1 MSMPKLDKKMIQK
14 KAYKPQ
20 LQARQILPVAQTAA
34 TSLAF
39 PMLPSLGVGTL
50 DSYISYVNRVPMLSA
65 VEELHLAQEFRRTEN
80 VDAAKTLVLSHL
92 RLVVSVARQ
101 YLGYGIPHADLIQE
115 GNIGLMKAVKRY
127 DPNQGARLVSYA
139 IHWIKAEIHEYIL
152 KNWRLVK
159 VATTKAQRK
168 LFFNLRSNK
177 PTLSA
182 LTPSEIEALA
192 KALDVKGSDVKEM
205 EMRLAGGDV
214 ALEGD
219 DTDDDSAYAPIQ
231 WLSDNSQEPTQK
243 IAAAATDALHGPQLD
258 QALMALDDRSR
269 HIVQS
274 RWLAMDADGKGT
286 KTLHDLASEY
296 GISAERIRQIETAA
310 LKKMRG
316 LLQAQTT

>member
-1 MSMPKLDKKMIQK
+1 MVQK

-20 LQARQILPVAQTAA
+20 LQAGQTLPAAQTAA
-34 TSLAF
+34 ASLAF

-65 VEELHLAQEFRRTEN
+65 AEELHLAQEFRRTEN

-115 GNIGLMKAVKRY
+115 GNIGL
-127 DPNQGARLVSYA
+127 
-139 IHWIKAEIHEYIL
+139 

-177 PTLSA
+177 PTLAA
-182 LTPSEIEALA
+182 LTPNEVEALA

-205 EMRLAGGDV
+205 EMRLAGGDI

-219 DTDDDSAYAPIQ
+219 DSDDESAYSPIQ
-231 WLSDNSQEPTQK
+231 WLADNSQEPTEMM
-243 IAAAATDALHGPQLD
+243 AAAATDALHGPQLD
-258 QALMALDDRSR
+258 QALMALDERSR
-269 HIVQS
+269 NIVQS
-274 RWLAMDADGKGT
+274 RWLAMDADGNGT

-296 GISAERIRQIETAA
+296 GISAERVRQIETAA
-310 LKKMRG
+310 LKKMRSH
-316 LLQAQTT
+316 LQAEAA

>member
-1 MSMPKLDKKMIQK
+1 
-14 KAYKPQ
+14 
-20 LQARQILPVAQTAA
+20 
-34 TSLAF
+34 
-39 PMLPSLGVGTL
+39 
-50 DSYISYVNRVPMLSA
+50 MLSA
-65 VEELHLAQEFRRTEN
+65 AEELHLAQEFRRTEN
-80 VDAAKTLVLSHL
+80 VDAARTLVLSHL

-127 DPNQGARLVSYA
+127 DPNNGARLVSYA

-159 VATTKAQRK
+159 MATTKAQRK

-182 LTPSEIEALA
+182 LTPSEIAALA

-205 EMRLAGGDV
+205 EMRLAGGDI

-219 DTDDDSAYAPIQ
+219 DTNEDVAYAPIQ
-231 WLSDNSQEPTQK
+231 WLADNSQEPTER
-243 IAAAATDALHGPQLD
+243 IASNEADALQGPKLD
-258 QALMALDDRSR
+258 QALMTLDERSR
-269 HIVQS
+269 NIVQS
-274 RWLAMDADGKGT
+274 RWLAMDAEGKGT
-286 KTLHDLASEY
+286 KTLHDLADEY
-296 GISAERIRQIETAA
+296 GISAERVRQIEAAA

-316 LLQAQTT
+316 VLQAEAA

>member
-1 MSMPKLDKKMIQK
+1 MVQK
-14 KAYKPQ
+14 KSDKPNIQ
-20 LQARQILPVAQTAA
+20 RLPVAQAA
-34 TSLAF
+34 AASAF

-50 DSYISYVNRVPMLSA
+50 DSYIAYVNRVPMLSA
-65 VEELHLAQEFRRTEN
+65 AEELHLAQEFRRTEN
-80 VDAAKTLVLSHL
+80 VEAAKTLVLSHL

-127 DPNQGARLVSYA
+127 DPNNGARLVSYA

-159 VATTKAQRK
+159 MATTKAQRK

-182 LTPSEIEALA
+182 LTPGEVDALA

-219 DTDDDSAYAPIQ
+219 DSDEEAAYAPIQ
-231 WLSDNSQEPTQK
+231 WLADNSQEPTER
-243 IAAAATDALHGPQLD
+243 IAHAEADALQGPKLD
-258 QALMALDDRSR
+258 QALMALDERSR
-269 HIVQS
+269 NIVQS
-274 RWLAMDADGKGT
+274 RWLAMDADGNGT
-286 KTLHDLASEY
+286 KTLHDLAAEY
-296 GISAERIRQIETAA
+296 GISAERVRQIETAA

-316 LLQAQTT
+316 MLQAEAA

>member
-1 MSMPKLDKKMIQK
+1 MVQK
-14 KAYKPQ
+14 KTNKPQ
-20 LQARQILPVAQTAA
+20 LQARQILPAQTAA
-34 TSLAF
+34 ASLAF

-65 VEELHLAQEFRRTEN
+65 AEELHLAQEFRRTEN

-182 LTPSEIEALA
+182 LTPNEVEALA

-205 EMRLAGGDV
+205 EVRLAGGDI

-219 DTDDDSAYAPIQ
+219 DSDDESAYAPIQ
-231 WLSDNSQEPTQK
+231 WLADNTQEPTARM
-243 IAAAATDALHGPQLD
+243 AAAATDTLHGPQLD
-258 QALMALDDRSR
+258 QALMALDERSR
-269 HIVQS
+269 NIVQS
-274 RWLAMDADGKGT
+274 RWLAMNAEGKGT
-286 KTLHDLASEY
+286 KTLHDLADEY
-296 GISAERIRQIETAA
+296 GISAERVRQIETAA

-316 LLQAQTT
+316 LLQTETA

>member
-1 MSMPKLDKKMIQK
+1 MVPK

-20 LQARQILPVAQTAA
+20 LQARQTLPAAQTAA
-34 TSLAF
+34 ASLAF

-65 VEELHLAQEFRRTEN
+65 AEELHLAQEFRRTEN

-159 VATTKAQRK
+159 VATTKAKRK

-177 PTLSA
+177 PTLAA
-182 LTPSEIEALA
+182 LTPNEVEALA

-219 DTDDDSAYAPIQ
+219 DSDDESAYAPIQ
-231 WLSDNSQEPTQK
+231 WLADNSQEPTEMM
-243 IAAAATDALHGPQLD
+243 AAAATDALHGPQLD
-258 QALMALDDRSR
+258 QALMALDERSR
-269 HIVQS
+269 NIVQS
-274 RWLAMDADGKGT
+274 RWLAMDADGNGT
-286 KTLHDLASEY
+286 KTLHDLANEY
-296 GISAERIRQIETAA
+296 GISAERVRQIETAA
-310 LKKMRG
+310 LKKMRS
-316 LLQAQTT
+316 LLQTEAA

>member
-1 MSMPKLDKKMIQK
+1 MVQK

-20 LQARQILPVAQTAA
+20 LQARQTLPAAQTAA
-34 TSLAF
+34 ASLAF

-65 VEELHLAQEFRRTEN
+65 AEELHLAQEFRRTEN

-177 PTLSA
+177 PTLAA
-182 LTPSEIEALA
+182 LTPNEVEALA

-219 DTDDDSAYAPIQ
+219 DSDDESAYAPIQ
-231 WLSDNSQEPTQK
+231 WLADNSQEPTEMM
-243 IAAAATDALHGPQLD
+243 AAAATDALHGPQLD
-258 QALMALDDRSR
+258 QALMALDERSR
-269 HIVQS
+269 NIVQS
-274 RWLAMDADGKGT
+274 RWLAMDADGNGT
-286 KTLHDLASEY
+286 KTLHDLANEY
-296 GISAERIRQIETAA
+296 GISAERVRQIETAS
-310 LKKMRG
+310 LKKMRS
-316 LLQAQTT
+316 LLQTEVA

>member
-1 MSMPKLDKKMIQK
+1 MVQK
-14 KAYKPQ
+14 KIIPSSAQP
-20 LQARQILPVAQTAA
+20 QTAVA
-34 TSLAF
+34 PLNV

-50 DSYISYVNRVPMLSA
+50 DSYVAYVNRVPMLSA
-65 VEELHLAQEFRRTEN
+65 AEELHLAQEFRRTEN

-127 DPNQGARLVSYA
+127 DPTQGARLVSYA

-182 LTPSEIEALA
+182 LTPNEITALA
-192 KALDVKGSDVKEM
+192 KALDVKDSDVREM
-205 EMRLAGGDV
+205 EMRLAGGDI
-214 ALEGD
+214 AMEGD
-219 DTDDDSAYAPIQ
+219 DSDDDAAYAPIQ
-231 WLSDNSQEPTQK
+231 WLADHSQEPTERMV
-243 IAAAATDALHGPQLD
+243 AAATDALQGPQLD
-258 QALMALDDRSR
+258 QALMALDERSR
-269 HIVQS
+269 NIVQS
-274 RWLAMDADGKGT
+274 RWLAMDAEGNGT
-286 KTLHDLASEY
+286 KTLHDLAGEY
-296 GISAERIRQIETAA
+296 GISAERVRQIETAA
-310 LKKMRG
+310 LKKMRS
-316 LLQAQTT
+316 LLQEAA

>member
-1 MSMPKLDKKMIQK
+1 MVQK
-14 KAYKPQ
+14 KTDKPQ
-20 LQARQILPVAQTAA
+20 LQARQILPAQTAA
-34 TSLAF
+34 ASLAF

-65 VEELHLAQEFRRTEN
+65 AEELHLAQEFRRTEN

-182 LTPSEIEALA
+182 LTPNEVEALA
-192 KALDVKGSDVKEM
+192 KALDVKDSDVKEM
-205 EMRLAGGDV
+205 EMRLAGGDI

-219 DTDDDSAYAPIQ
+219 DSDDESAYAPIQ
-231 WLSDNSQEPTQK
+231 WLADNTQEPTARM
-243 IAAAATDALHGPQLD
+243 AAAATDTLHGPQLD
-258 QALMALDDRSR
+258 QALMALDERSR
-269 HIVQS
+269 NIVQS
-274 RWLAMDADGKGT
+274 RWLAMDAEGKGT
-286 KTLHDLASEY
+286 KTLHDLADEY
-296 GISAERIRQIETAA
+296 GISAERVRQIETAA

-316 LLQAQTT
+316 LLQTETA